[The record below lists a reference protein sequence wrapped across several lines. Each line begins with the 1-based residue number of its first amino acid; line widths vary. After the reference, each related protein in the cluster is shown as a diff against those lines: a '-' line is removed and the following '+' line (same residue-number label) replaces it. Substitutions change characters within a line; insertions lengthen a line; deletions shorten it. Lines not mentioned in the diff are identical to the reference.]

1 MNTRRLN
8 ITLPKSEA
16 DRIRNLP
23 NKSAFIA
30 QAVREKLEAEEK
42 VRREDELAR
51 AYRNACQEEAGIIAD
66 WDSVAGDSL

>member
-8 ITLPKSEA
+8 ITLPKSVA

-30 QAVREKLEAEEK
+30 QAVREKLEADEKIKKEE
-42 VRREDELAR
+42 ELAK
-51 AYRNACQEEAGIIAD
+51 AYQSASREEAGILTD
-66 WDSVAGDSL
+66 WDSLAGDSI